1 MATKI
6 VYVYDKDTKE
16 YKYPREIDVESSI
29 GNSTEIPVP
38 EVMYGKTVFTGN
50 GWVTQTKEEWLASL
64 PKAEVKPSP
73 VVEAMNALG
82 QQLVQAKAES
92 NKTSKSLEQKVA
104 GLTQSVNML
113 GQMILKTQATTQ
125 GGIK

>member
-29 GNSTEIPVP
+29 ENSTEIPVP
-38 EVMYGKTVFTGN
+38 EVMYGKTIFTGN

-64 PKAEVKPSP
+64 PKAEIKPS
-73 VVEAMNALG
+73 ES
-82 QQLVQAKAES
+82 QQLVMAQQAKITQLQKSDMEQEASMAQMQKMIMTQQATITELKKES
-92 NKTSKSLEQKVA
+92 N
-104 GLTQSVNML
+104 
-113 GQMILKTQATTQ
+113 
-125 GGIK
+125 

>member
-29 GNSTEIPVP
+29 ENSTEIPVP
-38 EVMYGKTVFTGN
+38 EVMYGKTIFTGN

-64 PKAEVKPSP
+64 PKSEVKPSP
-73 VVEAMNALG
+73 AVEAMNALG
-82 QQLVQAKAES
+82 QQ
-92 NKTSKSLEQKVA
+92 
-104 GLTQSVNML
+104 
-113 GQMILKTQATTQ
+113 
-125 GGIK
+125 

>member
-29 GNSTEIPVP
+29 ENSTEIPVP
-38 EVMYGKTVFTGN
+38 EVMYGKTIFTGN
-50 GWVTQTKEEWLASL
+50 GWITQTKEEWLASL

-73 VVEAMNALG
+73 AVEAMNNLG
-82 QQLVQAKAES
+82 QQLIQAQVKGE
-92 NKTSKSLEQKVA
+92 TLTQKVDA
-104 GLTQSVNML
+104 LTKSVSLL
-113 GQMILKTQATTQ
+113 GQMIVKTQATAQ
-125 GGIK
+125 GGTK

>member
-29 GNSTEIPVP
+29 ENSTEIPVP

-73 VVEAMNALG
+73 VVEEMNALG

-104 GLTQSVNML
+104 DLTQSVNML

>member
-29 GNSTEIPVP
+29 ENSTEIPVP
-38 EVMYGKTVFTGN
+38 EVMYGKTIFTGN

-73 VVEAMNALG
+73 AVEAMNNLG
-82 QQLVQAKAES
+82 QQLIQAQAKSETV
-92 NKTSKSLEQKVA
+92 NKTLTQKVND
-104 GLTQSVNML
+104 LTKSVSLL
-113 GQMILKTQATTQ
+113 GQMILKAQATEQ
-125 GGIK
+125 GGTK